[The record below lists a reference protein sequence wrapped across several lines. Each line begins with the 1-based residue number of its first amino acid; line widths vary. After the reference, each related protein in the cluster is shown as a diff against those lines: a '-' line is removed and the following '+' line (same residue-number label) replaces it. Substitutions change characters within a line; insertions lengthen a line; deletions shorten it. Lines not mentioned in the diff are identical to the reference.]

1 MLNTAPGLRAVLFDL
16 DGTLVDSAPDL
27 AASANRLRAQ
37 RGLAP
42 LPLAQL
48 RPHGGSG
55 ARGMLGAGLGLQ
67 PGDAEYE
74 ALRLAFLA
82 DYAEHLLDNT
92 LAFAGVH
99 ALLDGLRA
107 RGLAWG
113 IVTNKTLA
121 LAQPLQQALLP
132 EPAVLVGGD
141 CTPARKPHPAP
152 LQEALRRLQLTP
164 SDCLYVGDDPRDMQ
178 AARAA
183 GMAGV
188 AAGWGYL
195 GVGEGIASW
204 GAALLLEHPL
214 QLLDALPA

>member
-1 MLNTAPGLRAVLFDL
+1 MLKAILFDL

-42 LPLAQL
+42 LPLEQL

-55 ARGMLGAGLGLQ
+55 ARGMLGLGLQ

-74 ALRLAFLA
+74 AMRLAFLA

-99 ALLDGLRA
+99 EMLDGLMA

-132 EPAVLVGGD
+132 APAVLVGGD

-152 LQEALRRLQLTP
+152 LQEALRRLQLAP
-164 SDCLYVGDDPRDMQ
+164 ANCIYVGDDRRDMQ
-178 AARAA
+178 AAQAA

-195 GVGEGIASW
+195 VAGEGIASW
-204 GAALLLEHPL
+204 GASLLLERPI

>member
-1 MLNTAPGLRAVLFDL
+1 MIRAVLFDL

-27 AASANRLRAQ
+27 AASANRLRAR
-37 RGLAP
+37 RGLPP
-42 LPLAQL
+42 LPLEQL

-55 ARGMLGAGLGLQ
+55 ARGMLGAGLGLH

-74 ALRLAFLA
+74 AMRLAFLA

-99 ALLDGLRA
+99 ELLAGLMA
-107 RGLAWG
+107 RGLSWG

-132 EPAVLVGGD
+132 QPAVLVGGD

-152 LQEALRRLQLTP
+152 LQEALRRLQLEP
-164 SDCLYVGDDPRDMQ
+164 GHCLYVGDDRRDMQ

-183 GMAGV
+183 GMTGV
-188 AAGWGYL
+188 AASWGYL

-204 GAALLLEHPL
+204 GAALSLEHPL

>member
-1 MLNTAPGLRAVLFDL
+1 MLKAILFDL

-42 LPLAQL
+42 LPLEQL

-55 ARGMLGAGLGLQ
+55 ARGMLGVGLGLQ

-74 ALRLAFLA
+74 AMRLAFLA

-92 LAFAGVH
+92 LVFAGVH
-99 ALLDGLRA
+99 ELLDGLMA

-132 EPAVLVGGD
+132 APAVLVGGD

-152 LQEALRRLQLTP
+152 LQEALRRLQLAP
-164 SDCLYVGDDPRDMQ
+164 ANCIYVGDDRRDMQ
-178 AARAA
+178 AAQAA

-188 AAGWGYL
+188 AACWGYL
-195 GVGEGIASW
+195 GAGEGIASW
-204 GAALLLEHPL
+204 GASLLLERPI